1 MTQPNTPD
9 WSGAVQRELDSL
21 QRSVDTRFVDFSSRL
36 DRLLTLTEY
45 YADKRSSDIRFENI
59 NEKIE
64 NADDDIETLKLD
76 LRNSFESFRQDIIA
90 ERIRYEKAIDKETS
104 NRKKEHADYLKARQS
119 QFRWLVSMVMIP
131 LTIAVIDLIMA
142 KK

>member
-1 MTQPNTPD
+1 MAQMTSQE

-21 QRSVDTRFVDFSSRL
+21 QRSVDARFVDFSSRL
-36 DRLLTLTEY
+36 DKLLSQIEY
-45 YADKRSSDIRFENI
+45 SADKRSLDIRFENL

-64 NADDDIETLKLD
+64 DVEADVENVKRDVRHLFDSLKTD
-76 LRNSFESFRQDIIA
+76 LLN
-90 ERIRYEKAIDKETS
+90 ERVRYEDAIAKEKRDRQKAHE
-104 NRKKEHADYLKARQS
+104 NYLKARQS

-131 LTIAVIDLIMA
+131 ITIAVITLWTS

>member
-1 MTQPNTPD
+1 MTQPNTPN

-45 YADKRSSDIRFENI
+45 YADKRSADIQFANI
-59 NEKIE
+59 NDNINDSE
-64 NADDDIETLKLD
+64 NDISAVKED
-76 LRNSFESFRQDIIA
+76 LRNSLESLRMAMAVDRERLERAIA
-90 ERIRYEKAIDKETS
+90 KETS
-104 NRKKEHADYLKARQS
+104 NRQKEHKDYIKARQS

-131 LTIAVIDLIMA
+131 ITIAIIDLFMS